1 MKIVRID
8 NRFEKGTWTHE
19 FFRQENNSSV
29 AEMVNLVWPDIN
41 HDDYEVVASDSL
53 AGIVGWGYIPQ
64 SHEEVRIRAKVG
76 AAGGMAL
83 LGGVMSMVSSGS
95 MWGFLGQLA
104 AGIIIG
110 YISNKFAPTGGAS
123 IDDSYAGS
131 QTYSFSADTNPATP
145 GTMLP
150 IVQGTHVTGGPIIH
164 QWMDGEKKSGILTRE
179 TMHWII
185 AVSEGP
191 VKSISDITLD
201 GQPITNFDGVT
212 YDVRLGTADQ
222 TPFEGIRQIGYHFK
236 PSGRVTLKSGKP
248 YIFNSRKSLDD
259 MRIVLSI
266 PSLFS
271 VSDDGDIQSNS
282 IQVKV
287 RWAEEGQAFSD
298 NDSEIHTIS
307 AETKSETLYSIYKEF
322 DTKAKRRFELTRIT
336 ADFDQTS
343 RHEGSTYLKYWEEL
357 QDGTLNYPYVALIH
371 VRAEASD
378 QLSGALPETKCKCE
392 GIIIPDIAEDP
403 TTGGCILSKTDTV
416 WTDNPAYHVVY
427 MLTERKRHGAGR
439 DPRLIN
445 YAAWR
450 KFADWCEDVIDV
462 RRWDEATDSVVE
474 ETQGRFKW
482 NYVLD
487 TRKRAQTYVEKVCN
501 TCETALA
508 IAGGQIFFVPE
519 APFDGIPAMVVH
531 ENNILVDGNGVSTMK
546 KVADKPEDIPNRINA
561 QFVDQN
567 TWERVELPL
576 DDPARE
582 HESVRNPET
591 INFFGITD
599 PRVIQRMVYRMF
611 RQAQAVNGVYQWEM
625 GVEALDAKVGDYV
638 MVAANR
644 KMGWGGTATLE
655 LRYEDTVFDHVAAA
669 LGRSVYLEAGRE
681 YTVKVYEAGAAT
693 ATLES
698 AFTPTEDGYVTEIE
712 VSGSSA
718 DVDLVNPAWTLSTQ
732 GGTPVPMQVRKIEK
746 ASDQRVKITAL
757 EYSED
762 VHNYDETLIAPRR
775 HHDQPAFT
783 AARTAEDKN
792 ASEPYRFPAFTR
804 YDTPEVPPFV
814 TDVTVTEDTRAVYST
829 ITTDLLVGFA
839 AVAMPEGS
847 QTSIVRYDVWFRE
860 QAKEGEKRK
869 KWTQS
874 GPVREGRT
882 YRIRGVE
889 AGTTYEI
896 VVCPVTDLHRSVTPD
911 DAFAVMNG
919 TLTPTGK
926 LPKIPAPTGVVV
938 EHLHDGRMKVSWD
951 KCEGE
956 AVREYHIYLDGQIVD
971 NVLHPVG
978 TTILPGKVEKGNHI
992 LHIYPVDLTGRL
1004 GHPAEV
1010 AVTVEGPAA
1019 PAVSVSF
1026 VGNDAVFSITPGDP
1040 STYRTARWIVATQG
1054 GEELTKGYGT
1064 TLSIPADWQGK
1075 RSLVVYGQDIAGN
1088 DGDRATTVVEILPP
1102 GAVTNITVA
1111 TDGIRWDPA
1120 PAGTLPTTHYDI
1132 IDAVTGETVGQTVG
1146 TYHPLPDYDGT
1157 FYILAVAG
1165 VTLKGAV
1172 RPVSVSRPAGF
1183 SLVTSYRSKFDT
1195 GSTTDA
1201 YADAGGT
1208 LFLPVHADKT
1218 WTDWFADN
1226 GASTVNDL
1234 ALLADLAGRPGPG
1247 TGSYTE
1253 TVDLGTLYPR
1263 DDATEYQVLVGWQC
1277 VGGSETTPD
1286 GLVTIEHS
1294 ADGENWFVG
1303 KTRAISAM
1311 STSVLV
1317 SIAHST
1323 DVRHVRVTLE
1333 GSSTSDELWA
1343 FNELGVD
1350 ILRAE
1355 EHEAT
1360 GTVTITNAEDGYYV
1374 ALPGAV
1380 DIKDV
1385 ELKMVYKQTPGSTI
1399 PRLFPIEVYE
1409 DIENPGGVWIY
1420 IQDYTGR
1427 KTTGRVRYTI
1437 TYY

>member
-1 MKIVRID
+1 MRIVRID
-8 NRFEKGTWTHE
+8 NRFEKGTWTHDI
-19 FFRQENNSSV
+19 FRQEQNSTV
-29 AEMVNLVWPDIN
+29 AEIVNLIWPDIN
-41 HDDYEVVASDSL
+41 RDDYEVVASDSL
-53 AGIVGWGYIPQ
+53 AGIVGWGYVPKP
-64 SHEEVRIRAKVG
+64 HEEVRVRAKVG

-83 LGGVMSMVSSGS
+83 IGGVMSMVSSGS

-110 YISNKFAPTGGAS
+110 YISNKFAPTGSAS

-145 GTMLP
+145 GTMLH
-150 IVQGTHVTGGPIIH
+150 IVQGTHVTGGTIIH
-164 QWMDGEKKSGILTRE
+164 QWMGGEKKSGILTRE

-222 TPFEGIRQIGYHFK
+222 TPFEGITQIGYHFK

-248 YIFNSRKSLDD
+248 YVFNSRKSLDD

-282 IQVKV
+282 VQIKV
-287 RWAEEGQAFSD
+287 RWAEEGEAFTD
-298 NDSEIHTIS
+298 ENSEIHTIS

-343 RHEGSTYLKYWEEL
+343 RREGTTYLKYWEEL
-357 QDGTLNYPYVALIH
+357 QDGTLNYPHVALIH
-371 VRAEASD
+371 VCAEASD

-392 GIIIPDIAEDP
+392 GIIIPDIVEDP
-403 TTGGCILSKTDTV
+403 TTGGCLLSKTDTV

-462 RRWDEATDSVVE
+462 RRWDEATDSVIE

-487 TRKRAQTYVEKVCN
+487 TRQKAQAYVEKVCN

-546 KVADKPEDIPNRINA
+546 KVADKPEDIPNRVNA
-561 QFVDQN
+561 QFVDEN
-567 TWERVELPL
+567 TWERVELPF

-582 HESVRNPET
+582 HETVRNPET
-591 INFFGITD
+591 VNFFGITD

-625 GVEALDAKVGDYV
+625 GIEALDAKVGDYV
-638 MVAANR
+638 LVAANR
-644 KMGWGGTATLE
+644 KMGWGGTAKLE
-655 LRYEDTVFDHVAAA
+655 KRYDGASFDHVAAV

-712 VSGSSA
+712 VSGNSS
-718 DVDLVNPAWTLSTQ
+718 DTELVNPAWTLSTQ

-746 ASDQRVKITAL
+746 ATDQRVKITAL

-775 HHDQPAFT
+775 HYDQPAFA
-783 AARTAEDKN
+783 AARTAEDSN

-814 TDVTVTEDTRAVYST
+814 TEVTVTEDTRAVYNT
-829 ITTDLLVGFA
+829 ISTDLLVGFT

-860 QAKEGEKRK
+860 QAKEGEKRR

-882 YRIRGVE
+882 YRIRGVDP
-889 AGTTYEI
+889 GTTYEV

-911 DAFAVMNG
+911 DAFAVMCG
-919 TLTPTGK
+919 TLTPTGE
-926 LPKIPAPTGVVV
+926 LPKIQAPTGVVV
-938 EHLHDGRMKVSWD
+938 EHLNDGRMKVAWD
-951 KCEGE
+951 KCDGE
-956 AVREYHIYLDGQIVD
+956 SVREYHLYLDGEVVA
-971 NVLHPVG
+971 NVMHPVG
-978 TTILPGKVEKGNHI
+978 TTILDGKLEKGNHI
-992 LHIYPVDLTGRL
+992 LHIYPADLTGRL
-1004 GHPAEV
+1004 GYPAEV
-1010 AVTVEGPAA
+1010 AVPVTGPAA

-1026 VGNDAVFSITPGDP
+1026 SGGNAVFAVTPGNA
-1040 STYRTARWIVATQG
+1040 STYRTVRWIVATQG
-1054 GEELTKGYGT
+1054 GEELTRSYGT
-1064 TLSIPADWQGK
+1064 TLTIPADWSGK
-1075 RSLVVYGQDIAGN
+1075 RSLVVYGQDVAGN
-1088 DGDRATTVVEILPP
+1088 DGDRTTTVVEIVPP

-1111 TDGIRWDPA
+1111 SDGIRWDPA
-1120 PAGTLPTTHYDI
+1120 EAGTLPTTHYDI

-1157 FYILAVAG
+1157 FYVIAVAG
-1165 VTLKGAV
+1165 VNLKGAV
-1172 RPVSVSRPAGF
+1172 KAVSVSRPAGF
-1183 SLVTSYRSKFDT
+1183 SLVTSYRSKFAT
-1195 GSTTDA
+1195 GTATDA

-1208 LFLPVHADKT
+1208 LFLPVYANKD
-1218 WTDWFADN
+1218 WTDWFDGN
-1226 GASTVNDL
+1226 GAATVDDL
-1234 ALLADLAGRPGPG
+1234 ALLADLAGRPGPAN
-1247 TGSYTE
+1247 GSYQE
-1253 TVDLGTLYPR
+1253 TVDLGILYQR
-1263 DDATEYQVLVGWQC
+1263 DDATEYQILVGWQC
-1277 VGGSETTPD
+1277 VGADGTTPD
-1286 GLVTIEHS
+1286 GLVTVEHS
-1294 ADGENWFVG
+1294 ADGLYWTTG
-1303 KTRAISAM
+1303 TTAALGALS
-1311 STSVLV
+1311 SSVTL
-1317 SIAHST
+1317 SIAHS
-1323 DVRHVRVTLE
+1323 DDIRHVRVTLKA
-1333 GSSTSDELWA
+1333 SSPSDELWA
-1343 FNELGVD
+1343 FTELGVD
-1350 ILRAE
+1350 VLRAE
-1355 EHEAT
+1355 ENVVT
-1360 GTVTITNAEDGYYV
+1360 GTVTISNAENGYYV
-1374 ALPGAV
+1374 ALHQAV

-1385 ELKMVYKQTPGSTI
+1385 ELKMIYKTSTVPTI
-1399 PRLFPIEVYE
+1399 ARLFPVEAYD
-1409 DIENPGGVWIY
+1409 DIENPGGVQLY
-1420 IQDYTGR
+1420 ILDYTGT
-1427 KTTGRVRYTI
+1427 KTVGRVRYTI